1 MKLPYEEKV
10 SEEFAIKVIQL
21 SNLLGIKPEWLMICI
36 AIETAKTFSATIK
49 NPFSD
54 AIGLI
59 QFMPSTA
66 LGLDTSTYELSQMS
80 EVEQLNYVYKYL
92 SMYKGK
98 MHSLEDV
105 YLSIFYPAAVG
116 EPDNYKMGLTPEM
129 QKKIAIQNPAYDINK
144 DNVVEKREV
153 REAIMKF
160 VPKGYTI

>member
-10 SEEFAIKVIQL
+10 GEEFAIKVIQL

-116 EPDNYKMGLTPEM
+116 EPDNYKMGLTPEL

-160 VPKGYTI
+160 VPKGYTV

>member
-10 SEEFAIKVIQL
+10 SEEFAIKAIQI
-21 SNLLGIKPEWLMICI
+21 SNLLGIKAEWLMICI
-36 AIETAKTFSATIK
+36 AIETAKTFSAKIR
-49 NPFSD
+49 NLISG

-116 EPDNYKMGLTPEM
+116 EPDNYKMGLTPEL

-160 VPKGYTI
+160 VPKGYTV